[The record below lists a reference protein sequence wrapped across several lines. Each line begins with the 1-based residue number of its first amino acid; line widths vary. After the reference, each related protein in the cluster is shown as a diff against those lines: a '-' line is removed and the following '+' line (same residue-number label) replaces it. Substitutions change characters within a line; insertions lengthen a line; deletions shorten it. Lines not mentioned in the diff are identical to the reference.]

1 MVFLYVNF
9 RSKSARNNTSGS
21 ATFDRGISDKVKLSY
36 ADDIGVWF
44 LCLKVCNFRRILL
57 SSLSLELRIDRKMLE
72 VSPLLKECPIYAVH
86 RV

>member
-36 ADDIGVWF
+36 ADDIGVWY
-44 LCLKVCNFRRILL
+44 LCRKVRNFRRILL